1 MQLEEMINDHYN
13 ELNEN
18 DLYIWNYILHHKE
31 ECKNISIQELA
42 SKCNVSHTTI
52 NRFTKKIGLEGYS
65 ELKIYLKWDSRK
77 KEEFNSSEIEKAYQ
91 DFIKTMD
98 VVRNQDLTKIFKML
112 KLSRKIYAYG
122 SGAVQK
128 NAVKDL
134 KRVMVFA
141 GHLIHTIEGRDETNV
156 ILNHVHEND
165 VVFLYSLSG
174 NNSFMNEFAQRL
186 KARNVRIISVT
197 QVGNNELSRL
207 SDVSIQ
213 FYCHPIVRK
222 EHGNDLYMVSQF
234 FLINEFL
241 LLKLLDYQQ
250 F

>member
-1 MQLEEMINDHYN
+1 
-13 ELNEN
+13 
-18 DLYIWNYILHHKE
+18 
-31 ECKNISIQELA
+31 
-42 SKCNVSHTTI
+42 
-52 NRFTKKIGLEGYS
+52 
-65 ELKIYLKWDSRK
+65 
-77 KEEFNSSEIEKAYQ
+77 
-91 DFIKTMD
+91 
-98 VVRNQDLTKIFKML
+98 
-112 KLSRKIYAYG
+112 
-122 SGAVQK
+122 
-128 NAVKDL
+128 
-134 KRVMVFA
+134 
-141 GHLIHTIEGRDETNV
+141 
-156 ILNHVHEND
+156 
-165 VVFLYSLSG
+165 
-174 NNSFMNEFAQRL
+174 MNEFAQRL